1 MTETIVLE
9 SYKHPITE
17 SWLDTC
23 MHSVKKWSE
32 INKFDYQFIDD
43 SIFKYVSDEILE
55 KTIHQKIIA
64 TDLARLMLLQ
74 DYLNRGYE
82 TVIWCDVD
90 FLIFT
95 PEKFLLPSS
104 SYSLGREVW
113 VQYDKK
119 ENKKLI
125 SKIKIHNAF
134 MMFRKNNTFLNF
146 YTETAEKLVRL
157 NNGSMPPQ
165 YIGPKLLTAI
175 HNIVQ
180 CPVQETAGMLSP
192 LVILDIAKG
201 QGPALTLFKNKS
213 PHEIYAANLCQSLYK
228 EGKVTEQ
235 TINQCISTLL
245 HAY

>member
-1 MTETIVLE
+1 MTKTIVLQ

-23 MHSVKKWSE
+23 IRSVKIWSD
-32 INKFDYQFIDD
+32 INKFSYQFIDD
-43 SIFKYVSDEILE
+43 SLFNYVSEGVLK

-74 DYLNRGYE
+74 DYLSKGYE

-113 VQYDKK
+113 IQDDKK
-119 ENKKLI
+119 EDKKLT
-125 SKIKIHNAF
+125 SRIKIHNAF
-134 MMFRKNNTFLNF
+134 MMFRKNNTFLDF
-146 YTETAEKLVRL
+146 YTETAEKLLLL
-157 NNGSMPPQ
+157 NKGSMPPQ

-175 HNIVQ
+175 HNIAQ
-180 CPVQETAGMLSP
+180 CPVMETAGMLSP
-192 LVILDIAKG
+192 LVISDIVKG
-201 QGPALTLFKNKS
+201 GGPALTLFKNKS
-213 PHEIYAANLCQSLYK
+213 SHDIYAANLCHSLYK
-228 EGKVTEQ
+228 EGKVTEH
-235 TINQCISTLL
+235 TINQCINTLL
-245 HAY
+245 HT